1 MFFCSLNYFQMM
13 NAVRQIIYTEYRP
26 AFTKIPVAIIADN
39 ISTHLNIGSVFRIA
53 DTFGASEVILCGKSP
68 TPPHKLISR
77 TARGAERHIPFRYF
91 DKTIIAVQSLKA
103 EGYRILA
110 LEITNTSADMRY
122 YNFLLHEKIA
132 FVVGSEEKG
141 IAQEVLNEADECLH
155 IASVGYCLSM
165 NVATALAVAMYEA
178 ASQMRIMKDKI

>member
-1 MFFCSLNYFQMM
+1 M
-13 NAVRQIIYTEYRP
+13 NTVRQIIYTEYRP

-53 DTFGASEVILCGKSP
+53 DTFGATEVVLCGKTP
-68 TPPHKLISR
+68 APPHKLISR
-77 TARGAERHIPFRYF
+77 TARGAERHVPFRYF
-91 DKTIIAVQSLKA
+91 DKTNIAIQSLKT

-110 LEITNTSADMRY
+110 LEITNTSVDVRHYAFMS
-122 YNFLLHEKIA
+122 HEKIA

-141 IAQEVLNEADECLH
+141 IAQEVLSQADDCLH

-178 ASQMRIMKDKI
+178 ASQMRMTKDE